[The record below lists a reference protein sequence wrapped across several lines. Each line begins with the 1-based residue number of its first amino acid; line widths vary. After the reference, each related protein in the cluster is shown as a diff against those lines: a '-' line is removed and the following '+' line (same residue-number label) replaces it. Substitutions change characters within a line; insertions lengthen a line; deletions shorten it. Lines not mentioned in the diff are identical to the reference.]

1 MGTAISVISAISVP
15 GCFYRHVITVV
26 PCFKDYQAE
35 CHTPEYHIGIDL
47 IKPCQNPVRMRYS
60 GVWHTAGNRLNTT

>member
-1 MGTAISVISAISVP
+1 MGLTLTENGATTAN
-15 GCFYRHVITVV
+15 
-26 PCFKDYQAE
+26 DYQAE

-60 GVWHTAGNRLNTT
+60 GVWHSAGR

>member
-1 MGTAISVISAISVP
+1 MMAGFSSSLMKRVLN
-15 GCFYRHVITVV
+15 F
-26 PCFKDYQAE
+26 DYQAE

-60 GVWHTAGNRLNTT
+60 GVWHSAGNRLNTMPHSMLRVQ